1 MATGIPLIRTEPAL
15 SYGRGMAIRI
25 GSSFPA
31 VLLLATVA
39 LTGCGT
45 GAPAP
50 STTTTT
56 APSAT
61 ATPTA
66 SPTATAAA
74 VTCDTILTEPGRQG
88 LADDGLTE
96 REYTAG
102 RTDLQ
107 FMIDAGGVACR
118 WVKPS
123 TDIGAT
129 VAQAPFTEAEWDAKQ
144 SALETEGY
152 EPTDDPA
159 PGFLLEPTD
168 PAGDLRGGFLWR
180 DGQVYFVSSPSLLN
194 AIPALQE

>member
-1 MATGIPLIRTEPAL
+1 MVIRT
-15 SYGRGMAIRI
+15 R
-25 GSSFPA
+25 SSLPA
-31 VLLLATVA
+31 VLLLAAVA

-61 ATPTA
+61 ATPTV
-66 SPTATAAA
+66 SPSATTAA
-74 VTCDTILTEPGRQG
+74 VTCDTILTAPGAQQ
-88 LADDGLTE
+88 LADDGLTA
-96 REYTAG
+96 REYTTG

-118 WVKPS
+118 WAKPS
-123 TDIGAT
+123 TDVVAT
-129 VAQAPFTEAEWDAKQ
+129 VAQAPFAEAEWAARQ
-144 SALETEGY
+144 SALEAEGF
-152 EPTDDPA
+152 EPTNDPA
-159 PGFLLEPTD
+159 AGFLLEPTD

-194 AIPALQE
+194 SLPALQE

>member
-1 MATGIPLIRTEPAL
+1 
-15 SYGRGMAIRI
+15 MAIRI
-25 GSSFPA
+25 GSTLPA
-31 VLLLATVA
+31 VLLLAAVA

-61 ATPTA
+61 PTPTA

-74 VTCDTILTEPGRQG
+74 VTCDTILTEAGRQG
-88 LADDGLTE
+88 IADDGLTA

-144 SALETEGY
+144 SGLEAGGF

-159 PGFLLEPTD
+159 AGFLLEPTD
-168 PAGDLRGGFLWR
+168 PAGDLRSGFLWR
-180 DGQVYFVSSPSLLN
+180 DGQLFFVSSPSLLDS
-194 AIPALQE
+194 IPALQE